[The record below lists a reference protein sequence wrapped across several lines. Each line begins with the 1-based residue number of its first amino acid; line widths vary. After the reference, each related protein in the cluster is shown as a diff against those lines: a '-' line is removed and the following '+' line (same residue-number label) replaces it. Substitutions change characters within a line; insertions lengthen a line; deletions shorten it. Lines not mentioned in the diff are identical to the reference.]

1 MYSYESNNINNI
13 NNINI
18 NNDNNENNDNLEINI
33 TNMKNELSKLKTNI
47 YSKKIDIQILFSE
60 NKNILS
66 ILNKKQTYNEVLT
79 KNLIINILKR
89 VNELYCKNYKISY
102 LLSFNIDF
110 DFNTLNYL
118 SKCDLY
124 DSKINNIFKLNTINN
139 ENFNTNFNTTFNTT
153 FFENKNTKTTLIF
166 VLEKIYFYKSIN
178 IINKNPKN
186 KSNKSKK
193 KAN

>member
-1 MYSYESNNINNI
+1 MYSYESDN
-13 NNINI
+13 
-18 NNDNNENNDNLEINI
+18 NNDNDNDNNLEINI

-60 NKNILS
+60 NKNIVS

-79 KNLIINILKR
+79 KNLIINILKK

-102 LLSFNIDF
+102 LLTFNIDF

-139 ENFNTNFNTTFNTT
+139 ENFNTNLNTN
-153 FFENKNTKTTLIF
+153 FFESKNTKTTLIF

-178 IINKNPKN
+178 IKNKTPKK
-186 KSNKSKK
+186 KSNKLILK
-193 KAN
+193 NL

>member
-1 MYSYESNNINNI
+1 MYSYESDNNNGND
-13 NNINI
+13 NDN
-18 NNDNNENNDNLEINI
+18 NNDNNLEINI

-60 NKNILS
+60 NKNIVS

-79 KNLIINILKR
+79 KNLIINILKKI
-89 VNELYCKNYKISY
+89 NELYCKNYKISY
-102 LLSFNIDF
+102 LLTFNIDF

-124 DSKINNIFKLNTINN
+124 DNKINNIFKLNTINN
-139 ENFNTNFNTTFNTT
+139 ENFNRNFNTNFNTN
-153 FFENKNTKTTLIF
+153 FFESKNTKTTLIF

-178 IINKNPKN
+178 IKNRTPKN
-186 KSNKSKK
+186 KSSKSNKLILK
-193 KAN
+193 NL